1 MYLKEKKLVFK
12 ALLKPI
18 ELKITD
24 PVSTRYRTVKNFNK
38 LKKNHGLYKTISM
51 KSGSNSLMRINGHFT
66 EFHLSYVC
74 TFDNFVS
81 FTLHVIVI
89 SIFLLKK

>member
-1 MYLKEKKLVFK
+1 
-12 ALLKPI
+12 
-18 ELKITD
+18 
-24 PVSTRYRTVKNFNK
+24 
-38 LKKNHGLYKTISM
+38 M
-51 KSGSNSLMRINGHFT
+51 KSDSNSLMRINGHFT
-66 EFHLSYVC
+66 EFHLSYVY

>member
-1 MYLKEKKLVFK
+1 MYLKETKLVFK

-51 KSGSNSLMRINGHFT
+51 KPDSNSLMIINGHFT
-66 EFHLSYVC
+66 EFHL
-74 TFDNFVS
+74 
-81 FTLHVIVI
+81 
-89 SIFLLKK
+89 

>member
-1 MYLKEKKLVFK
+1 MYLKETKLVFK

>member
-1 MYLKEKKLVFK
+1 MYLKEKKVVFK
-12 ALLKPI
+12 APIKPI

-24 PVSTRYRTVKNFNK
+24 PVSTRYRTVENFNK

-51 KSGSNSLMRINGHFT
+51 KSDSNSLMRINGHFT

-74 TFDNFVS
+74 TFDIFVS